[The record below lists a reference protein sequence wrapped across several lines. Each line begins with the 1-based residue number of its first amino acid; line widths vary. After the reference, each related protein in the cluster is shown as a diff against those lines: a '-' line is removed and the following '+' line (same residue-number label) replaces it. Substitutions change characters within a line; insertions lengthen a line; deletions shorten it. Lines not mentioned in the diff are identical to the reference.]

1 MNDIR
6 FDDVKDVMLSGDEVV
21 MISLPNGIVLW
32 KKQSDDYVEI
42 TLTTFTKDSSVKTC
56 RLAEYLNNI
65 EDMQFDGVSIEKAQ
79 YVVVPEIGE
88 HVLKIKFIG
97 DKIGNNFF
105 YGCTYFTG
113 VKIPSNI
120 KRIGETSFSGCTR
133 LKNVEISEGVEV
145 IEYGAFRDCIITDIY
160 IPASVNAINSP
171 FYCSQLQH
179 IAIDPENQTFGDF
192 GSNSVIKKSN
202 MALICGSN
210 NTVVVNGV
218 NRIGNGA
225 LSNLPGLRSVT
236 LPETIT
242 EIGYYAFQKS
252 GVNEIIV
259 DFKALPKTEYRTFQD
274 IQVGGVIRNNTAVDL
289 SEWMVADKYYL
300 GYYEWTVS

>member
-1 MNDIR
+1 MAVDFNN
-6 FDDVKDVMLSGDEVV
+6 VNNVMLSGDEVV
-21 MISLPNGIVLW
+21 MISLPNGSVLW
-32 KKQSDDYVEI
+32 KKQSDEYVEI
-42 TLTTFTKDSSVKTC
+42 AITTFSKDASVKTC
-56 RLAEYLNNI
+56 RFADYLNDV
-65 EDMQFDGVSIEKAQ
+65 EDMQFDGISIEKTQ

-105 YGCTYFTG
+105 NGCTYFTG

-133 LKNVEISEGVEV
+133 LKNVKISEGVEV
-145 IEYGAFRDCIITDIY
+145 IEYGTFRNCSITDIY

-179 IAIDPENQTFGDF
+179 ITIDPENQIYGDF
-192 GSNSVIKKSN
+192 GSNSVIQKSD
-202 MALICGSN
+202 MTLIGGSN
-210 NTVVVNGV
+210 NTVVINGV
-218 NRIGNGA
+218 KKIGNTA
-225 LSNLPGLRSVT
+225 LYNLTGLQSVT
-236 LPETIT
+236 LPDTIE
-242 EIGYYAFQKS
+242 EIGYEVFQKS

-259 DFKALPKTEYRTFQD
+259 DFNTLPKTEYRTFQD

-289 SEWMVADKYYL
+289 SEWMVVDKYYL
-300 GYYEWTVS
+300 GYYEWTIS